1 MAPMKNCPNVDLL
14 ELLLDTSL
22 LTPDHAT
29 TINSWHRHIPF
40 AFALMRIMRPKVF
53 VELGTHRG
61 DSYSAFCQAR
71 QHFQLETECSAVDS
85 WEGDSQAGYY
95 GDEIFSELRESH
107 DPTYGDFSQLL
118 RMRFDQALPLFPDG
132 GIDLLHIDGLHTYEA
147 VKEDYESWLPK
158 MSAAGV
164 ILFHDTNVLNRD
176 DFGVWRLWR
185 EVTLGKPNFEFKFGY
200 GLGVLATGE
209 KVPNLVL
216 DFLRWATAA
225 PEIVNRFF
233 WVQGSDI
240 EAQQLPIVA
249 DKRDKLGTALGY
261 AQSIV
266 AERDAQLKVANS
278 ALEKAGERLTWAQ
291 LIVTERDAQ
300 LESLNNV
307 IKETGAQLTKA
318 QSSVIEKDARL
329 KTLNSSLEKAREQLD
344 TVRTTVF
351 ERDSQL
357 EVLTSLLS
365 ESHAR
370 LQRLVGSRWWRLR
383 TKIFSILG
391 RNNKIVTT
399 NHSSS

>member
-1 MAPMKNCPNVDLL
+1 MAQMKNFPNVDLL

-22 LTPDHAT
+22 LTPGHAT

-95 GDEIFSELRESH
+95 GEEIFSELKESH
-107 DPTYGDFSQLL
+107 DPSYGDFSQLL

-158 MSAAGV
+158 MSAAVV
-164 ILFHDTNVLNRD
+164 IVFHDTNVLNRD

-200 GLGVLATGE
+200 GLGVLAIGE

-240 EAQQLPIVA
+240 EAQQLPIIA

-266 AERDAQLKVANS
+266 AERDAQLA
-278 ALEKAGERLTWAQ
+278 
-291 LIVTERDAQ
+291 
-300 LESLNNV
+300 
-307 IKETGAQLTKA
+307 KA
-318 QSSVIEKDARL
+318 QSSVIEKDALL
-329 KTLNSSLEKAREQLD
+329 KTLNSSLEKAREQLG
-344 TVRTTVF
+344 TVRTKVL
-351 ERDSQL
+351 ERDAQL
-357 EVLTSLLS
+357 EILSSRLS

-370 LQRLVGSRWWRLR
+370 LQRLIGSRWWRLR

-391 RNNKIVTT
+391 RNNTIVTT
-399 NHSSS
+399 DHSNS

>member
-1 MAPMKNCPNVDLL
+1 MAPMKNFPNVDLL

-71 QHFQLETECSAVDS
+71 QYFQLETECSAVDS

-95 GDEIFSELRESH
+95 GEEIFSELKEFH
-107 DPTYGDFSQLL
+107 DPSYGDFSQLL

-158 MSAAGV
+158 MSAAGI

-200 GLGVLATGE
+200 GLGVLAIGE
-209 KVPNLVL
+209 KVSNLVL

-240 EAQQLPIVA
+240 EAQQLPIIA
-249 DKRDKLGTALGY
+249 DKRDKLGAALGY

-278 ALEKAGERLTWAQ
+278 ALEKAGERLTRAQ
-291 LIVTERDAQ
+291 SIVTERDAQ
-300 LESLNNV
+300 LE
-307 IKETGAQLTKA
+307 A
-318 QSSVIEKDARL
+318 
-329 KTLNSSLEKAREQLD
+329 LNSALEKAREQLG
-344 TVRTTVF
+344 TVRTTVL
-351 ERDSQL
+351 ERDAQL
-357 EVLTSLLS
+357 ELLSSLLS
-365 ESHAR
+365 QSNAR

-383 TKIFSILG
+383 NKIFSILG

-399 NHSSS
+399 NHSNS